1 MRSLAALLALLAAPA
16 LAAPP
21 NVVILVADDAGYAD
35 FSFNGCKE
43 WQTPNIDRIA
53 IEGVRCTDGHVSG
66 FVCSP
71 TRAGLLTG
79 RYQQRF
85 GHEFNPP
92 PEYSETNGLPTDET
106 TFADLMKQTGYR
118 TAAFGKWHLGYAPKF
133 NPVERGFDDYYGFL
147 QGSRTYWPI
156 KGNQLNE
163 MLQGRKPVEEK
174 FEYMTDE
181 LGRATS
187 EYIGQHKDAPFFLY
201 VCFNAVHSPLQA
213 KEEDLARFAHIQDET
228 RRKLAAMTL
237 ALDRAVGNIL
247 GALDTNGLA
256 GNTLVA
262 FISDNGGP
270 ESVNASD
277 NGPLRGV
284 KGNPFEGGMRVPFAL
299 RWPAKLPKGT
309 TYDKPVIALDLLP
322 TALAAAGATAAP
334 PKPLDGVNLLPY
346 LTGEETGR
354 PHETLYWRIG
364 QNKAVRD
371 GDLKLV
377 YFQGEGPML
386 FDLAN
391 DLGEEKDL
399 ATSRPQDAKRLG
411 TKLAAWEAELQEP
424 RWQSPQRDR
433 PRTNRPNARPNRQRP
448 ADE

>member
-16 LAAPP
+16 FAGPP
-21 NVVILVADDAGYAD
+21 NVVVIVGDDCGYAD
-35 FSFNGCKE
+35 FSFQGCKE

-53 IEGVRCTDGHVSG
+53 KEGVRCTDGHVTG

-92 PEYSETNGLPTDET
+92 PEYSETNGLPTDEA
-106 TFADLMKQTGYR
+106 TFADLLKQGGYR

-133 NPVERGFDDYYGFL
+133 HPQSRGFDDYYGFL
-147 QGSRTYWPI
+147 QGSRTYWPV

-163 MLQGRKPVEEK
+163 MLRGREPVEEK

-181 LGRATS
+181 LGRATA
-187 EYIGQHKDAPFFLY
+187 EYINQHKDSPFFLY
-201 VCFNAVHSPLQA
+201 VCFNAVHSPMQA
-213 KEEDLARFAHIQDET
+213 KEEDLAKFGHIQNET
-228 RRKLAAMTL
+228 RRTLAAMTL
-237 ALDRAVGNIL
+237 AFDRAVGEVL
-247 GALDTNGLA
+247 GALDENNLTQD
-256 GNTLVA
+256 TLVA

-270 ESVNASD
+270 EGVNASD

-299 RWPAKLPKGT
+299 RWPAKLPKGE

-322 TALAAAGATAAP
+322 TALAAAGLTADP

-346 LTGEETGR
+346 LTGEKSGR
-354 PHETLYWRIG
+354 PHDTLYWRAG
-364 QNKAVRD
+364 DSKALRD

-399 ATSRPQDAKRLG
+399 ASSRPDDVKRLG
-411 TKLAAWEAELQEP
+411 DKLAAWEAEVEQP
-424 RWQSPQRDR
+424 RWQPPQR
-433 PRTNRPNARPNRQRP
+433 NRQRANRPNRQRP
-448 ADE
+448 AAE